1 MSDSR
6 DDFIISIRYALLKK
20 GAQQKFSLFFL
31 IIFSILILILDKYS
45 IPPTNFF
52 RSTLNDFVYRV
63 SVFVSLP
70 EKAIHY
76 LGSGIKKHITV
87 YKEAKNLKEE
97 VEELKKLKFD
107 GLFLMT
113 ENKNLKAELGLN
125 ASTVNEGKL
134 ITARVMFDQESPFLK
149 SLIVNKGTKH
159 GVNKGMTVFSKK
171 YLIGTIIETNY
182 LSSRVLLI
190 TDLNSR
196 IPTIIEDTDVNAIL
210 TGNGDKNNLLL
221 QYLPSGF
228 VLEADKVIYTSGK
241 DGILSA
247 GMPVAQTFLNRE
259 NELKIKT
266 LTDPQ
271 QASIVYLSKG
281 QAPN

>member
-247 GMPVAQTFLNRE
+247 GMPVAQIFLNRE